1 MLVAFLVT
9 LLVTMLLT
17 VLIALLVTCLIA
29 CLVTCFVTCLVAFC
43 VTCSSIAD
51 RICRLITT
59 CAVSTLS
66 TGAAVSLLRT
76 IVASA

>member
-9 LLVTMLLT
+9 LLVT
-17 VLIALLVTCLIA
+17 VLIALLITCLI
-29 CLVTCFVTCLVAFC
+29 TCLVAFC

-66 TGAAVSLLRT
+66 TGASVSLLRT

>member
-17 VLIALLVTCLIA
+17 VLIALLVTCFIA
-29 CLVTCFVTCLVAFC
+29 CLVAFC

>member
-17 VLIALLVTCLIA
+17 VLIALLVTCF
-29 CLVTCFVTCLVAFC
+29 VTCFVTCLVAFC

>member
-17 VLIALLVTCLIA
+17 VLIALLVTCFIA
-29 CLVTCFVTCLVAFC
+29 CLVAFC
-43 VTCSSIAD
+43 VTCSSIAY

>member
-17 VLIALLVTCLIA
+17 VLIALL
-29 CLVTCFVTCLVAFC
+29 VTCLVAFC

>member
-17 VLIALLVTCLIA
+17 VLIALLVTC
-29 CLVTCFVTCLVAFC
+29 
-43 VTCSSIAD
+43 SSIAD
-51 RICRLITT
+51 CICFLVTT
-59 CAVSTLS
+59 CAVSTLC

>member
-9 LLVTMLLT
+9 LLVTMFLT
-17 VLIALLVTCLIA
+17 VLVALLVTC
-29 CLVTCFVTCLVAFC
+29 FVACLVAFC

-51 RICRLITT
+51 CICFLVTT
-59 CAVSTLS
+59 CAVSTLC
-66 TGAAVSLLRT
+66 TGASVSLLRT